1 MPKVQRFFLEIK
13 KKQFSD
19 KLTSIPNK
27 AEIYLDKEQDDN
39 RKIEGI
45 SPNYMINY
53 GKKKT
58 VLKVKECIVIFRN
71 IMIELGLWSKL
82 FNDICLYLLNRVD

>member
-1 MPKVQRFFLEIK
+1 MNCFGQAFQI
-13 KKQFSD
+13 SD
-19 KLTSIPNK
+19 D
-27 AEIYLDKEQDDN
+27 YLDKEQDNN
-39 RKIEGI
+39 RKIEDI

-82 FNDICLYLLNRVD
+82 FNDICLYLVNRVD